1 MTDSS
6 EGVDLVRPE
15 SAPVV
20 PVVGDANRRLEMAER
35 LRLIERLP
43 VLSHV
48 DDFVLDALGIEHPVG
63 GIALNTGG
71 LRQNFDH
78 AK

>member
-1 MTDSS
+1 MTNSS
-6 EGVDLVRPE
+6 ERVNFVGSE

-20 PVVGDANRRLEMAER
+20 FPSDDNGGLKITER